1 MTTTVLKRDSRGR
14 VRRSAAQRAAVL
26 DEWDRSGLSGV
37 AFARLSGINYQ
48 TLATWRQQ
56 RRRGRGEV
64 RATSSRQRQSAR
76 WVEAAVDRSL
86 AMVTGASPATSA
98 LLSPACGPA
107 SHALEVML
115 PGGALARMMNPQQA
129 ALLAALLKALA

>member
-56 RRRGRGEV
+56 RRLKRGEV
-64 RATSSRQRQSAR
+64 CAASSRKCKPLRL
-76 WVEAAVDRSL
+76 VEAAVDRSL
-86 AMVTGASPATSA
+86 AMVTAASPATSS
-98 LLSPACGPA
+98 LLSPACGTA
-107 SHALEVML
+107 STTLEVVL
-115 PGGALARMMNPQQA
+115 PGGAFARMINLQQA
-129 ALLAALLKALA
+129 GLLAELLKALA